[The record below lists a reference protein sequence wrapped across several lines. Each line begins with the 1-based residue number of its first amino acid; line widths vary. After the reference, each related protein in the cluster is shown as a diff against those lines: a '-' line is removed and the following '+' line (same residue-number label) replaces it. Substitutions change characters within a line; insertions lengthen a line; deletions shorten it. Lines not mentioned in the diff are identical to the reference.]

1 METQLNAPVQTI
13 LRAFRFAAFKHRN
26 QTLGDGVTPYFSH
39 VARVTWILRDLFAI
53 DDQDIIVATILHD
66 LIEDT
71 ATTSEEI
78 AALFGRTIAGYVDAL
93 TKREDLPRKSREE
106 DYETKLLAAPE
117 IVRIAK
123 LADMFDNL
131 SGRVGT
137 PRQARTL
144 ANAKRLTEIFRDAIK
159 TPKGHKA
166 LECVEKLIGEIENLP
181 ATAAS

>member
-1 METQLNAPVQTI
+1 METQLDAPIQTI

-39 VARVTWILRDLFAI
+39 VVRVTWILRDLFAI

-71 ATTSEEI
+71 ATTNEEI
-78 AALFGRTIAGYVDAL
+78 ATRFGPTIAGYVDAL
-93 TKREDLPRKSREE
+93 SKREDLPRKPRDE
-106 DYETKLLAAPE
+106 DYENKLLAAPE

-137 PRQARTL
+137 PKQARTVT
-144 ANAKRLTEIFRDAIK
+144 NAKRLMAIFRDAIK
-159 TPKGHKA
+159 TSKGRKA
-166 LECVEKLIGEIENLP
+166 LEHVEQLIQEIENLP
-181 ATAAS
+181 APAAS